1 MSVVETLLEAFA
13 RQGVAAQ
20 SAARQQAAQTLR
32 ARGLP
37 TRHDE
42 DWKYTPLR
50 LLDSLPIAADTPS
63 RVVTAADLQALGAI
77 DGADWPRLVF
87 VDGRFAP
94 QLSRVAALPP
104 GVAVWSAAQ
113 DADAA
118 LLSAAADDAFDAVN
132 RMLASGG
139 VDVQLTAG
147 ARLDAPLVLVLVQ
160 TRAGGSHLRHRLR
173 LHAGAH
179 AKVMVQHLA
188 LAQTPGYL
196 ATDGIR
202 VELGAAT
209 RLDWVQLQAQG
220 EGCAHVSQL
229 HVAQGERSA
238 FSLQLLATGAALSR
252 QECTVVQ
259 QGAGCETALR
269 AACVLRGSQH
279 GDVHWRVVHAHPQGK
294 SRTHVRSVAD
304 DAAHA
309 VFTGRVD
316 VLPGADK
323 TDATM
328 TNRNLLLSAGAEV
341 DTRPQL
347 QIDADDVQCSHG
359 ATVGQIDSAALFYLA
374 ARGIAPQLARRILV
388 QGFIAQALPDVD
400 PAPLAAAVR
409 RQLALQGLALPNFDF
424 AQVLA

>member
-13 RQGVAAQ
+13 LQGAAAQ
-20 SAARQQAAQTLR
+20 SEARAQAAQTLR

-50 LLDSLPIAADTPS
+50 LLDKLPITADAPS
-63 RVVTAADLQALGAI
+63 RTVTAADLQALGAI
-77 DGADWPRLVF
+77 DGTDWPRLVF

-104 GVAVWSAAQ
+104 GAVVWSAAQ
-113 DADAA
+113 DVNAA

-132 RMLASGG
+132 RMLATGG
-139 VDVQLTAG
+139 VDVQLTPG
-147 ARLDAPLVLVLVQ
+147 ARLAAPLVLVLVQ

-173 LHAGAH
+173 LPAGAR
-179 AKVMVQHLA
+179 ARVILQHLA
-188 LAQTPGYL
+188 LEQTPGYL

-202 VELGAAT
+202 IELGAAA
-209 RLDWVQLQAQG
+209 RLDLVQLQA
-220 EGCAHVSQL
+220 ESEACAHVSQL
-229 HVAQGERSA
+229 HVSQAERSA

-259 QGAGCETALR
+259 QGAGCETTLR
-269 AACVLRGSQH
+269 AACVFRGSQH

-328 TNRNLLLSAGAEV
+328 TNRNLLLSPGAEV

-359 ATVGQIDSAALFYLA
+359 ATVGQLDPAALFYLA
-374 ARGIAPQLARRILV
+374 ARGIAPQLARRVLV
-388 QGFIAQALPDVD
+388 QGFIAQALPDLD
-400 PAPLAAAVR
+400 PAPLATAVR
-409 RQLALQGLALPNFDF
+409 QQLALQGLALPNSIS